1 MDWNVSAEVPTLD
14 TPLHSSILRH
24 AVSHQSD
31 VVSGSG
37 GDRVTLTRYLVH
49 RRVRSIV
56 RRNIRCFK
64 LLVTLSGFGPRYQG
78 SFQLSGV
85 RLRMCLISSVL
96 RCICAPAVMLRGGV
110 IVLNVL

>member
-37 GDRVTLTRYLVH
+37 GDTDALPCTPS
-49 RRVRSIV
+49 RSYD
-56 RRNIRCFK
+56 RKTNIRCFK
-64 LLVTLSGFGPRYQG
+64 LLVTLSGFGLRYQG
-78 SFQLSGV
+78 SFQLSVV

-96 RCICAPAVMLRGGV
+96 RYICAPTGLCYVV
-110 IVLNVL
+110 V